1 MAARKQRADVKSERL
16 KIPILSPSP
25 LRPSRWQL
33 ILSGFFLAAWL
44 FFLAWMAFSS

>member
-1 MAARKQRADVKSERL
+1 MAVRKQRADGESERL
-16 KIPILSPSP
+16 NIPILSPSP
-25 LRPSRWQL
+25 PRPNRWQL